1 MMSVLI
7 YRCKEMF
14 GNKKVSY
21 PVVYTLCISFFFF
34 FFKKT
39 VKYTHVKPGCG
50 TWNGHKI
57 VSCKL
62 LQKGRNL
69 MLETGHSHTQGATRS
84 SPARRQTV
92 GSASEPTA
100 AATPGPAAVGS

>member
-34 FFKKT
+34 FFLR
-39 VKYTHVKPGCG
+39 
-50 TWNGHKI
+50 
-57 VSCKL
+57 KL
-62 LQKGRNL
+62 LSIH
-69 MLETGHSHTQGATRS
+69 MLNQVVGHGMDTKLFHANYSKRD
-84 SPARRQTV
+84 
-92 GSASEPTA
+92 EI
-100 AATPGPAAVGS
+100 

>member
-1 MMSVLI
+1 
-7 YRCKEMF
+7 MF

-21 PVVYTLCISFFFF
+21 QVVYILCISFFFL
-34 FFKKT
+34 KKT

-62 LQKGRNL
+62 LQKRRNL

-84 SPARRQTV
+84 SPAHRQTV

-100 AATPGPAAVGS
+100 AAAPGPAAVGS